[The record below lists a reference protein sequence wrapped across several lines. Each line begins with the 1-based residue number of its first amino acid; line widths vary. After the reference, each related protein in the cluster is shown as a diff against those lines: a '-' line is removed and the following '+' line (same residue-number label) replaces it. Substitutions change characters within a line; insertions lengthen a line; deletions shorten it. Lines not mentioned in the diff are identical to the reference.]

1 MKYET
6 RQRRQWLVWHAN
18 HGRNIA
24 ATSRQFGISRSTLY
38 RWLERYDPDK
48 PSKPLRA
55 HSRKPH
61 NKRKPLWSEHHLVR
75 VADISAEHPKWGCIR
90 LHRAVVA
97 QGWRVSASTVGRM
110 LRRIN
115 SRCPICN
122 GSDRHEDLL
131 HASRRDVNQMGISY
145 PLKKP
150 PSMPRGHASKRDKD
164 AAVSEAERIIQEP
177 RSGS

>member
-38 RWLERYDPDK
+38 RWLGRYDPDK

-97 QGWRVSASTVGRM
+97 QGWQVSASTVGRM

-122 GSDRHEDLL
+122 GSDRHEAQI
-131 HASRRDVNQMGISY
+131 HAFRRDLHNLDI
-145 PLKKP
+145 PLRKP
-150 PSMPRGHASKRDKD
+150 PGIPRGHASKKDKD
-164 AAVSEAERIIQEP
+164 AAVSEAEQIIQN
-177 RSGS
+177 RDWDRN